1 MKRHGSGENLALL
14 QMIMR
19 PQPFDLRQWHVSLQK
34 LPTLLAGT
42 SAGSTRSGASVAHRL
57 FLSSPVTL
65 EWDCFAIAHAV
76 PIVVQPWL
84 RRHW

>member
-1 MKRHGSGENLALL
+1 MYALLKWTVMAVEKSVALL

-42 SAGSTRSGASVAHRL
+42 SVGRTKSGVSVAHQL
-57 FLSSPVTL
+57 FSSSHV
-65 EWDCFAIAHAV
+65 HN
-76 PIVVQPWL
+76 
-84 RRHW
+84 

>member
-1 MKRHGSGENLALL
+1 MFALLKWTVVAVEKTVALL

-42 SAGSTRSGASVAHRL
+42 SAGSTRSGESVAHRL
-57 FLSSPVTL
+57 FFSIPV
-65 EWDCFAIAHAV
+65 
-76 PIVVQPWL
+76 
-84 RRHW
+84 